1 MPKSKRNKEVYLT
14 KVKKKTG
21 MDYKNNQI
29 SLIRKEVPNYKN
41 FFTFSTD
48 NTRNAVLKQLRLDWK
63 EDSRFFQ
70 TKRRLIQIAFGR
82 DENSEILPNLH
93 KFSNRVKSDIGLI
106 MTNKSEEEIRNLINN
121 YNEYDF
127 SRAGNLAIASVL
139 VKAGP
144 INDFVTHSEEPHLRT
159 KLGLPVKLDKG
170 IVHLLQ
176 DHRICTF
183 KDKLNSTQALQL
195 KTFKVKLSEFR
206 INLDAMYSTESK
218 EMTVFPQID
227 YEERMLE
234 HLSYNRIQIENGDY
248 NYDWSE
254 EEVERA
260 AKKGNKFVKDASMD
274 DGIEED
280 DEAMNDLSATE
291 KAMMMPPEMMA

>member
-1 MPKSKRNKEVYLT
+1 MPKSKRNKEISLT
-14 KVKKKTG
+14 KVKKKSG
-21 MDYKNNQI
+21 MEYKNSQI
-29 SLIRKEVPNYKN
+29 QIIRKEIPNYKN

-48 NTRNAVLKQLRLDWK
+48 NTRNHVLKQLRLDWK

-82 DENSEILPNLH
+82 DENSEVLPNLS
-93 KFSNRVKSDIGLI
+93 KFASRIKQDIGLI
-106 MTNKSEEEIRNLINN
+106 MTNKSIDEIKSLINN

-127 SRAGNLAIASVL
+127 SRTGNLSIASV
-139 VKAGP
+139 VIKAGP

-170 IVHLLQ
+170 IVHMLS

-183 KDKLNSTQALQL
+183 KDQLNSTQALQL

-206 INLDAMYSTESK
+206 INLDALYNTESK
-218 EMTVFPQID
+218 EITIFENED
-227 YEERMLE
+227 YEKRMLE
-234 HLSYNRIQIENGDY
+234 HLTYNKIEIENGDY
-248 NYDWSE
+248 KYEWSE

-260 AKKGNKFVKDASMD
+260 EKKGNKFVKNGESMD
-274 DGIEED
+274 DGIES
-280 DEAMNDLSATE
+280 DEMGESAAE
-291 KAMMMPPEMMA
+291 KAMMMPEGMMN